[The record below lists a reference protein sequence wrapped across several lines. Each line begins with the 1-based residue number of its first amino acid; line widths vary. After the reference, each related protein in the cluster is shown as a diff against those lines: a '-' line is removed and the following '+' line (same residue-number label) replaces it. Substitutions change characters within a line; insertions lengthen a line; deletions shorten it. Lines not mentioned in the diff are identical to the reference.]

1 MAASG
6 NATACCIPEAHHT
19 MWNTALTSWWPRR
32 LRRVSDIPDALWARA
47 TGQLPFVQTLPAP
60 ALPRLR
66 LLSAHFLA
74 EKEFHGAHGLQIT
87 DAMALT
93 VAIQACLPL
102 LGLQPLQRSP
112 LPALDWYSDFVT
124 LVMHPDAALARR
136 RHADAA
142 GVQHEYDEAL
152 AGEAMAGGPVML
164 SWRDVQEAAHGMA
177 QGHNLVIHEFAH
189 KLDMRHLAPG
199 DEPQG
204 HPPLP
209 ARFMGMGPAAAHAHW
224 ARTMTD
230 AYRDF
235 CEAVSAHERF
245 GEPPPWLDSYAASAP
260 AEFFAVSCEA
270 YMVQRQ
276 RFGQEFPKL
285 LTLYDGFFDRFGWL
299 NAARAAA

>member
-1 MAASG
+1 
-6 NATACCIPEAHHT
+6 
-19 MWNTALTSWWPRR
+19 MWNTALTSWWPRDW
-32 LRRVSDIPDALWARA
+32 RRVADIPDDLWAQE
-47 TGQLPFVQTLPAP
+47 THQLPFLQALPA
-60 ALPRLR
+60 AAWPRLR
-66 LLSAHFLA
+66 QLCAHFLA
-74 EKEFHGAHGLQIT
+74 EKEFHGAQGLRIT

-124 LVMHPDAALARR
+124 VVMHPDAALARR
-136 RHADAA
+136 QRVDEA
-142 GVQHEYDEAL
+142 GVHHAYDEPL

-164 SWRDVQEAAHGMA
+164 NWRDVQQAVHGMA

-189 KLDMRHLAPG
+189 KLDMRHLAPAE
-199 DEPQG
+199 EPQG

-209 ARFMGMGPAAAHAHW
+209 SGFLGMDPMAARTHW
-224 ARTMTD
+224 AHTMAN

-235 CEAVSAHERF
+235 CEAVSAHQRF
-245 GEPPPWLDSYAASAP
+245 AEPAPWLDSYAASAP

-276 RFGQEFPKL
+276 RFGQEFPEL
-285 LTLYDGFFDRFGWL
+285 LALYDGFFDRFGWI